1 MSSIDATLSERGQ
14 RYGKFEDHAEHSI
27 AIKAVLF
34 TLMGEEKAHTLKA
47 DQVEAICMIAH
58 KLARITNGD
67 PHYDDSWRDVAGYA
81 QLVANRLA
89 RDAAKPEPKT
99 EPKLKPEPTP
109 EPKLKPEPKAEPKPE
124 AEVKVY
130 TFMTDGDEVDMPP
143 EIRNLLRR
151 FLDPQ

>member
-14 RYGKFEDHAEHSI
+14 RYGEFENHAEHSI
-27 AIKAVLF
+27 AIKTLLF
-34 TLMGEEKAHTLKA
+34 TLLGEKKAHTLKA

-89 RDAAKPEPKT
+89 RDAAKPTAEKQPESEPKV
-99 EPKLKPEPTP
+99 
-109 EPKLKPEPKAEPKPE
+109 
-124 AEVKVY
+124 EVQVHSF
-130 TFMTDGDEVDMPP
+130 TVGDGDEVEIPS

>member
-1 MSSIDATLSERGQ
+1 MSSLDATLSARGL

-47 DQVEAICMIAH
+47 DQVEAICIIAH

-67 PHYDDSWRDVAGYA
+67 PHYDDSWRDIAGYA

-89 RDAAKPEPKT
+89 RDAAKPVPKT
-99 EPKLKPEPTP
+99 EPEPEV
-109 EPKLKPEPKAEPKPE
+109 
-124 AEVKVY
+124 EVKVR
-130 TFMTDGDEVDMPP
+130 TFVVDGDEVDMPP

>member
-1 MSSIDATLSERGQ
+1 MSSIDATLSVRGQ
-14 RYGKFEDHAEHSI
+14 RYGKFEDHAEHSL
-27 AIKAVLF
+27 AIKTLLF
-34 TLMGEEKAHTLKA
+34 TLMGEEKAKTLKA

-89 RDAAKPEPKT
+89 QDEA
-99 EPKLKPEPTP
+99 EPTAEKQP
-109 EPKLKPEPKAEPKPE
+109 ESEPEV
-124 AEVKVY
+124 EVKVR
-130 TFMTDGDEVDMPP
+130 TFVVGDGDEV
-143 EIRNLLRR
+143 EIPSEICNLLRR

>member
-14 RYGKFEDHAEHSI
+14 RYGEFEDHAEHSI

-89 RDAAKPEPKT
+89 RDAAKPEP
-99 EPKLKPEPTP
+99 EPKAEPKPKPE
-109 EPKLKPEPKAEPKPE
+109 PEPKAEPKPE
-124 AEVKVY
+124 VEVKVR
-130 TFMTDGDEVDMPP
+130 TFMADGDEVDMPP

>member
-14 RYGKFEDHAEHSI
+14 RYGEFENHAEHSI
-27 AIKAVLF
+27 AIKTLLF
-34 TLMGEEKAHTLKA
+34 TLLGEEKAKTLKA

-67 PHYDDSWRDVAGYA
+67 PHYDDSWRDIAGYA

-89 RDAAKPEPKT
+89 RDAAKPTAEKQPESEP
-99 EPKLKPEPTP
+99 EV
-109 EPKLKPEPKAEPKPE
+109 
-124 AEVKVY
+124 EVKVH
-130 TFMTDGDEVDMPP
+130 TFTVGDGDEVEIPS

>member
-14 RYGKFEDHAEHSI
+14 RYGEFENHAEHSI
-27 AIKAVLF
+27 AIKTLLF
-34 TLMGEEKAHTLKA
+34 TLLGEEKAKTLKA

-67 PHYDDSWRDVAGYA
+67 PHYDDSWRDIAGYA

-89 RDAAKPEPKT
+89 KDEVEP
-99 EPKLKPEPTP
+99 
-109 EPKLKPEPKAEPKPE
+109 KPEPKAEPEHK
-124 AEVKVY
+124 AEVKVR
-130 TFMTDGDEVDMPP
+130 TFVMEGDDSDMPP
-143 EIRNLLRR
+143 ELRNLLRR